1 MPGAQ
6 REDLATMPIPTAS
19 KWECMDEACRK
30 NVHVSRAL
38 RILSTRVFLTRDGF
52 GVGVPNWECLTCLI
66 GSASLPAPLALK
78 QLECRHGGHG

>member
-6 REDLATMPIPTAS
+6 REDLAL
-19 KWECMDEACRK
+19 E

-52 GVGVPNWECLTCLI
+52 GVGVPHLPNWECLTA
-66 GSASLPAPLALK
+66 GAPSTQAAGMQARRAWVK
-78 QLECRHGGHG
+78 KPPGPC

>member
-6 REDLATMPIPTAS
+6 REDLAL
-19 KWECMDEACRK
+19 E

-66 GSASLPAPLALK
+66 GSASLA
-78 QLECRHGGHG
+78 

>member
-1 MPGAQ
+1 
-6 REDLATMPIPTAS
+6 MPIPTAS

-52 GVGVPNWECLTCLI
+52 GVGVPNWECLTA
-66 GSASLPAPLALK
+66 GAPSTQAAGMQARRAWVK
-78 QLECRHGGHG
+78 KPPGPC

>member
-6 REDLATMPIPTAS
+6 REDLAL
-19 KWECMDEACRK
+19 E
-30 NVHVSRAL
+30 NVHISRAL
-38 RILSTRVFLTRDGF
+38 RIFSTRVFLTRDGF
-52 GVGVPNWECLTCLI
+52 GVGVPETCLI

>member
-6 REDLATMPIPTAS
+6 REDLAL
-19 KWECMDEACRK
+19 E

-38 RILSTRVFLTRDGF
+38 RILSTRVFLTREACSE
-52 GVGVPNWECLTCLI
+52 WECLI